1 MKILHRFTRG
11 FDFSVHSKYLGK
23 YFSYGVKYNFY
34 FVLQEVKHA
43 QALQCYC
50 SHLLTL
56 KSLDNN
62 SFETIIHFRYLV
74 IRTSYGWKFF
84 LHFTDAVFNIKST
97 FVLILTQSL
106 LCNPR
111 RLEVACTLNSFLYN
125 KSLALYKSV
134 FSTINEIRYLL
145 KTVTSWYLWNYILS
159 KWTWTWFYRVF

>member
-43 QALQCYC
+43 QVLQCYC
-50 SHLLTL
+50 SHLVLTL

-74 IRTSYGWKFF
+74 IQTSYG
-84 LHFTDAVFNIKST
+84 
-97 FVLILTQSL
+97 
-106 LCNPR
+106 
-111 RLEVACTLNSFLYN
+111 
-125 KSLALYKSV
+125 
-134 FSTINEIRYLL
+134 
-145 KTVTSWYLWNYILS
+145 
-159 KWTWTWFYRVF
+159 